1 MRPVTENS
9 KTVEPTEETVRLEVV
24 RQLSKTASSVGRGR
38 SRCVART
45 APAAKITKIR
55 LLAKQFGNETAK
67 HALKVVTL
75 YDKERLTIQ
84 EGKVLANELRIQEI
98 LRTAGRVPSG
108 ILTST

>member
-9 KTVEPTEETVRLEVV
+9 KTVEPTETVRLEIV
-24 RQLSKTASSVGRGR
+24 RQLSKPASSVVRGR
-38 SRCVART
+38 SRCLARS

-55 LLAKQFGNETAK
+55 LLAKQIGNDTTK
-67 HALKVVTL
+67 HVLKVVTL

-84 EGKVLANELRIQEI
+84 EGRVFANEIRIQEI

-108 ILTST
+108 ILTS